1 MDRLEDSFAY
11 SIYRSAR
18 LLRYHF
24 IHYTAALG
32 IDISQEQFFIL
43 NKLGQNPG
51 QTQTQLGDGLLS
63 DRPNMTRMI
72 ATMEANG
79 WLRREDDP
87 HDGRKFRVSLTRQGS
102 LILRRIHESIGEE
115 RAQLATGLTPTDLAD
130 LRRVLDKVEKNVMA
144 RIGVPVEGE
153 AAAPSSARAT
163 RTSSA
168 ATAQPARRG
177 ASRATPR
184 RRG

>member
-11 SIYRSAR
+11 CIYRSAR

-51 QTQTQLGDGLLS
+51 QTQTELGDGLLS

-102 LILRRIHESIGEE
+102 LILRRIHDSIGEE
-115 RAQLATGLTPTDLAD
+115 RARLSTGLSAADLAD

-144 RIGVPVEGE
+144 RIGVPTESE
-153 AAAPSSARAT
+153 PETAPRTAAA
-163 RTSSA
+163 TSSA
-168 ATAQPARRG
+168 PARR
-177 ASRATPR
+177 ASGRRPAR
-184 RRG
+184 RR